1 MAVHEAVN
9 VFQLPSSYVVI
20 SAASTAAVVVAI
32 SVTILITILIAVTVL
47 IVGTVI
53 APICISILILPGNI
67 LIILSI
73 CILSI
78 CIFSICIVPS
88 ARIPIVIV
96 SVRVRSIR
104 VILPIRV
111 GSIFVAV
118 EALFLVHETAR
129 IFGHLL
135 ADFRVLLQILLQG
148 WMVRDKF
155 LVLYQRGVFAQLLCD
170 FWVAVHETIHA
181 CQFTSGYVAVAP
193 G

>member
-32 SVTILITILIAVTVL
+32 SVTILIPVTVL

-67 LIILSI
+67 LI
-73 CILSI
+73 ILSI

-181 CQFTSGYVAVAP
+181 CQFASGYVAVAP